1 MSFRV
6 RGWENFDA
14 IYWLA
19 KDPFTAVGVAWLLTT
34 GHSFLEAISL
44 RAKSLRTSGQILKYG
59 FPILDLFN
67 NHDARAVFTIFSGL
81 NTHLK
86 FSGNW

>member
-1 MSFRV
+1 L
-6 RGWENFDA
+6 GKDA

-44 RAKSLRTSGQILKYG
+44 DSKVTQNLRSNPKIWIHNGRIDY
-59 FPILDLFN
+59 
-67 NHDARAVFTIFSGL
+67 HSGL
-81 NTHLK
+81 VSKYSEEIVRRVYLNSSLSRYLHK
-86 FSGNW
+86 K